1 MSEAMERNPSAVEDP
16 VERARLLFTQ
26 WHIDEVTGDSEAA
39 DYANRLIEKLRQ
51 YGLTIT
57 HAPTDLNA
65 RHVQRSEL
73 AGFDMVGRRLPDGR
87 LQLGADG
94 PGEII
99 DDWPKEAS
107 LGAGF
112 HTYTLEEV
120 KKQHAGPNGEGIEW
134 GIYV

>member
-1 MSEAMERNPSAVEDP
+1 MSEAMERNPSTVQDA
-16 VERARLLFTQ
+16 VERAQLLFTQ

-39 DYANRLIEKLRQ
+39 DYATRLIEKLKQ
-51 YGLTIT
+51 FGLTIT
-57 HAPTDLNA
+57 HLPSDPAA
-65 RHVQRSEL
+65 RLVQRHEL

-94 PGEII
+94 DGEIME
-99 DDWPKEAS
+99 DWPKEAT

-120 KKQHAGPNGEGIEW
+120 KKQHAGPKGEGIEW